1 MRKLVLFMC
10 AVLIA
15 APAFAKM
22 KVFVTIAPQKYFVEQ
37 IAKDKADVFVLV
49 PAGASPH
56 SYEPRPK
63 QMTELAQSSIY
74 FSISD
79 PSEQAWLKKIAGVN
93 KNLKIVATDKG
104 IKKRQMAEHH
114 HHDEDEGE
122 EEHGHEHH
130 DHDDD
135 HEGMADPHIWLDPVL
150 VMAQAKN
157 IAAALSQADPMNKNF
172 YTANLNGFTNKL
184 KVLDQQIARTI
195 QASKNKKF
203 MVFHPSWGYF
213 ADRYKLTQVSVEID
227 GKSPKPAE
235 LAKLIDTAKHEKLKT
250 IFAQPQFS
258 KKEVETIAK
267 ETGAKVVMIDPL
279 AADWENNMLN
289 VAKAIAG
296 Q

>member
-22 KVFVTIAPQKYFVEQ
+22 KVFVSIAPQKYFVEQ

-49 PAGASPH
+49 PAGSSPH

-104 IKKRQMAEHH
+104 IKKREMEEHH
-114 HHDEDEGE
+114 DADEEK
-122 EEHGHEHH
+122 EEHGHH
-130 DHDDD
+130 DHD
-135 HEGMADPHIWLDPVL
+135 HGMADPHIWLDPVL

-172 YTANLNGFTNKL
+172 YTANLNGFTNNL
-184 KVLDQQIARTI
+184 KVLDQQIARTV
-195 QASKNKKF
+195 QSSKNKKF

-258 KKEVETIAK
+258 QKEVQTIAK
-267 ETGAKVVMIDPL
+267 ETGAKVVIIDPL
-279 AADWENNMLN
+279 SADWENNMLK

>member
-1 MRKLVLFMC
+1 MC
-10 AVLIA
+10 AVLVA

-37 IAKDKADVFVLV
+37 IVKDKAEVFVLV

-74 FSISD
+74 FSIND
-79 PSEQAWLKKIAGVN
+79 PSEQAWLRKIKGVN
-93 KNLKIVATDKG
+93 KNLRVVATDKG
-104 IKKRQMAEHH
+104 IKKREMEEHH
-114 HHDEDEGE
+114 HHDEDEAE

-130 DHDDD
+130 DHD
-135 HEGMADPHIWLDPVL
+135 HGMADPHIWLDPVL
-150 VMAQAKN
+150 VMTQAKN
-157 IAAALSQADPMNKNF
+157 IADGLAQADPANKNF
-172 YTANLNGFTNKL
+172 YIANLNGFTNKL
-184 KVLDQQIARTI
+184 RALDLQIARTI
-195 QASKNKKF
+195 QSSRNKKF

-213 ADRYKLTQVSVEID
+213 ADRYKLTQVSVEVE

-235 LAKLIDTAKHEKLKT
+235 LVKLIDTAKREKLKV

-279 AADWENNMLN
+279 AADWEKNMLS